1 MPARRGDETIENP
14 ARSAPN
20 EAPGSSPIRGARPRL
35 KAVESGQ
42 RAAGS
47 DVRDVS
53 RQIFWNMVST
63 NKYLEDM
70 LRSWA
75 RQLGLS
81 GTHGLILMAI
91 VELDQGAGVSVRAV
105 SARLQVGATFVTV
118 QTKHLERLGFVE
130 RVRSNTDA
138 RIVLISLAAG
148 RKSEITE
155 LLERW
160 DAIHEF
166 IFSDFAASTWRD
178 VRDKLDILRKRY
190 EIARTRVMDQYIA
203 DPSPSDRAEQM

>member
-1 MPARRGDETIENP
+1 LKLVDPEKRA
-14 ARSAPN
+14 ARS
-20 EAPGSSPIRGARPRL
+20 EA
-35 KAVESGQ
+35 
-42 RAAGS
+42 
-47 DVRDVS
+47 RDVS

-63 NKYLEDM
+63 SKYLEDM

-81 GTHGLILMAI
+81 GTHGMILMAI
-91 VELDQGAGVSVRAV
+91 VNLDQGAGVSVGAV
-105 SARLQVGATFVTV
+105 SAKLQVGAAFVTA
-118 QTKHLERLGFVE
+118 QTKLLERLGFLE

-138 RIVLISLAAG
+138 RIVLMSLAAG
-148 RKSEITE
+148 RKGEIAD

-166 IFSDFAASTWRD
+166 IFSDFAVSTWSD

-190 EIARTRVMDQYIA
+190 ESARTRVMDQYIA
-203 DPSPSDRAEQM
+203 DPSSSDRAGQL